1 MDLLKEYGINTELAY
16 TYITL
21 DGKIFLDRD
30 AAINYQ
36 KNLTRKNELEEE
48 LKKVRSRM

>member
-1 MDLLKEYGINTELAY
+1 MDLFKEHGIFTELSY
-16 TYITL
+16 IYITS
-21 DGKIFLDRD
+21 DKTIFTDEK